1 MSIINE
7 RDSLSLSLQDVDE
20 VIKNPEFQ
28 EKDFMDVYWYGATI
42 LEKIL
47 SLILSKKDK
56 PYLLS
61 EIPGLLNEYTGI
73 KATKIEI
80 KAAMDRLV
88 KLRSILKKSKG
99 GYVFNVKSFPQ
110 VISESIVF
118 DEYLGILTEEY
129 QMKEELK

>member
-1 MSIINE
+1 
-7 RDSLSLSLQDVDE
+7 
-20 VIKNPEFQ
+20 
-28 EKDFMDVYWYGATI
+28 MDVYWYGATI